1 MMNSENTFT
10 YPPSM
15 CFFGSESLLIQA
27 DVQKFIESKK
37 STLKVRMDDIIKKA
51 IISQD
56 LTIGNTKL
64 EYEEEQDISQGQ
76 RQPGDIQSHIL
87 QEIRQKLFG
96 RNVTAKGSIM
106 FVHDELWFFPYQL
119 QLS

>member
-1 MMNSENTFT
+1 
-10 YPPSM
+10 
-15 CFFGSESLLIQA
+15 
-27 DVQKFIESKK
+27 
-37 STLKVRMDDIIKKA
+37 MDDVIKKA

-56 LTIGNTKL
+56 LTIGDIKL
-64 EYEEEQDISQGQ
+64 ELEEKQNIAHGQ
-76 RQPGDIQSHIL
+76 QQPADIQSHIL

-96 RNVTAKGSIM
+96 RNVTTRGSIM

>member
-1 MMNSENTFT
+1 MNSENTFT

-15 CFFGSESLLIQA
+15 CFFGNESLLIQA

-37 STLKVRMDDIIKKA
+37 STLKARMDDVIKKA
-51 IISQD
+51 IISQH

-64 EYEEEQDISQGQ
+64 EYEEEQNISHEQ
-76 RQPGDIQSHIL
+76 QPADIQSHLL
-87 QEIRQKLFG
+87 QEIKQKLFG
-96 RNVTAKGSIM
+96 RNVTARGSIM

-119 QLS
+119 QFS